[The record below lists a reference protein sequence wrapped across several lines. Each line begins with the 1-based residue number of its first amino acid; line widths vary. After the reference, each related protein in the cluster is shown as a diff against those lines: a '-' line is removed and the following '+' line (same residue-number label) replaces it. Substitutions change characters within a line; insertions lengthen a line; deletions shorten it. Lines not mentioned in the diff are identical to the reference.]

1 MITASDA
8 RNERNEPPRNEGA
21 NDMPREKTNEL
32 LELVDDG
39 VLDARTVLVAAL
51 CWMSESDVAEMARDN
66 EFLMAEEEDDEQ
78 D

>member
-1 MITASDA
+1 
-8 RNERNEPPRNEGA
+8 
-21 NDMPREKTNEL
+21 MPREKTNQL

-51 CWMSESDVAEMARDN
+51 CWMSEYDVAEMARDN
-66 EFLMAEEEDDEQ
+66 ELLEDEEEDDDQ